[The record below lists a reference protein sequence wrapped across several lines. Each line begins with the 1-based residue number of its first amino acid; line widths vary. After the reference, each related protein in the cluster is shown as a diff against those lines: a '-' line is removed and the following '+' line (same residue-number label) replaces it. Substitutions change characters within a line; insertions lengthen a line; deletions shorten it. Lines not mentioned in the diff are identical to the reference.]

1 MLLFPPSSIKEP
13 LRDNTNRKDFACSTG
28 SWKSTSRKSGHFTD
42 LAISEVGSS
51 DASIYN
57 ASKASSCA
65 SDSTSDTDLH
75 HPSAHTFASDHGIQ
89 SIRARAKTEGLGQ
102 HDMIRFVN
110 RPNGTPL
117 STIAEQKSLATLRAQ
132 ISFASLTRRRPA
144 HLGNTPSGKR
154 KAASTDD
161 TVQFRARCG
170 SSRETEL
177 SSSLDIPNTRS
188 DPVHPLQPAFVPPH
202 RVKTPEG
209 IPRWPIDNRISFV
222 RRITRTLDSA
232 RSLSVSNGTRLV
244 LRTLRGEL
252 RSRRSVQLHR
262 WRPPVSG
269 HSTYRYDQPSEHPLN
284 SVPIAEVIQPDENEQ
299 DELPSSPIPEPTLA
313 VRQSLDRRCRSW
325 SNAATSAQRALGAID
340 GNAIPINPASA
351 VRARSV
357 PVPRRFRSAEAG
369 PTTRVLEGIIVR
381 SEPYPSDTL
390 RTTEIIES
398 FPSPPTRRPAKTR
411 SKLQT
416 FLPMPQGPSTAQLG
430 DKMTRETE
438 VDGNDHDPS
447 SYQAAHHPTSTI
459 PRTNVGIVGTPP
471 LRGERDRYTLSGMP
485 IYRDD
490 AASLRSHDRSKLN
503 RMSDM
508 GSLDNQSI
516 SAGETVLAA
525 AAPQDGPLTV
535 LPAATHTELFPA
547 TSGTRRDSYVG
558 DLAPD
563 QGNGIVNTN
572 AVISGVRLCPTRTI
586 DPPMVSGQSGRAI
599 ASVCEGHAGEKQV
612 RKFWST
618 KTREGRTRARPEH
631 ERIELAHWIEQA
643 CLCRS
648 KDEGS
653 GDGLSPR
660 AVRLVQS

>member
-13 LRDNTNRKDFACSTG
+13 LRDNTNRKDFARSTE
-28 SWKSTSRKSGHFTD
+28 SWKSASRKSGHFTD

-57 ASKASSCA
+57 ASKAPSCV

-75 HPSAHTFASDHGIQ
+75 HPSAHALTSDHGIQ
-89 SIRARAKTEGLGQ
+89 SIYARAKTEGLTQ
-102 HDMIRFVN
+102 HDMVRFVN
-110 RPNGTPL
+110 RPHGTPL

-132 ISFASLTRRRPA
+132 ISFASLTRRRLA

-161 TVQFRARCG
+161 ILRSRTRRR
-170 SSRETEL
+170 SSGDTEL
-177 SSSLDIPNTRS
+177 SSSLDVPNTRS

-209 IPRWPIDNRISFV
+209 IPRWPVDNHISFV
-222 RRITRTLDSA
+222 RRISRTLDSA
-232 RSLSVSNGTRLV
+232 RSMSIGNGTRLV

-284 SVPIAEVIQPDENEQ
+284 SVPIAEVIQPGENEQ
-299 DELPSSPIPEPTLA
+299 DELPSSSIPEPILA

-325 SNAATSAQRALGAID
+325 SSSATSAQRALGAID

-357 PVPRRFRSAEAG
+357 PVPRRFRSTEAE
-369 PTTRVLEGIIVR
+369 PTTRVTDGNIVWPVQR

-390 RTTEIIES
+390 RTTELIES
-398 FPSPPTRRPAKTR
+398 FPSPPTRRSAKTR
-411 SKLQT
+411 SKLQP
-416 FLPMPQGPSTAQLG
+416 FLPLPQVSTTIQLG
-430 DKMTRETE
+430 DNMTRETE
-438 VDGNDHDPS
+438 VDGTHYP
-447 SYQAAHHPTSTI
+447 ASTI
-459 PRTNVGIVGTPP
+459 PRTNVGSVSTPP
-471 LRGERDRYTLSGMP
+471 LRGEQGRYTLSGMP

-508 GSLDNQSI
+508 ESLDNHSI
-516 SAGETVLAA
+516 SVGETMVAA
-525 AAPQDGPLTV
+525 GAPRDGPLTV
-535 LPAATHTELFPA
+535 LPAAAHTKISPTMIA
-547 TSGTRRDSYVG
+547 TRLDAVLGEFIPEQEDE
-558 DLAPD
+558 
-563 QGNGIVNTN
+563 IVNMS
-572 AVISGVRLCPTRTI
+572 AEISGVRSCPTRTI
-586 DPPMVSGQSGRAI
+586 NPPTVSGQSERVI
-599 ASVCEGHAGEKQV
+599 ASTREGHAGETQV
-612 RKFWST
+612 KRFWST
-618 KTREGRTRARPEH
+618 NTRDGLTRARPEH
-631 ERIELAHWIEQA
+631 ERVEFVHWIEQA

-653 GDGLSPR
+653 NVGPSPR
-660 AVRLVQS
+660 AVRLVQV